1 MAMAAMARL
10 AAMARSHHHSA
21 AGRKPIALRSVNT
34 LISMIG
40 GNDEDA
46 PSDIHS
52 LITPHG

>member
-34 LISMIG
+34 LISMMG
-40 GNDEDA
+40 DNDEDA
-46 PSDIHS
+46 SSNIHS
-52 LITPHG
+52 LMTPHG

>member
-34 LISMIG
+34 LISMMG
-40 GNDEDA
+40 DDEDA
-46 PSDIHS
+46 SSNIHS
-52 LITPHG
+52 LMTPHG